1 MAELDVDARRRMLA
15 SSFVF
20 SSVPEEILDQLASA
34 CRTRR
39 VKRKSYVFHIG
50 DEGDALYGVINGLVR
65 IWVPG
70 SRGKE
75 LTLTLMEPGDIFGEI
90 ALLDGLD
97 RTGNATAAVD
107 STLLML
113 DRSVFLDVLSKD
125 FSLSLHMI
133 RLLCEKLRGE
143 ITRSTEDVFF
153 ELRVRLA
160 KRLHSLLM
168 GHGKPS
174 AATGELTL
182 KLSQEELGQMLG
194 VSREAINKQ
203 LGSWSREGWLST
215 KHGKITL
222 HDGDA
227 LKREATPPQSDE

>member
-1 MAELDVDARRRMLA
+1 MLA

-70 SRGKE
+70 SRGRE

-90 ALLDGLD
+90 VLLDGLD

-153 ELRVRLA
+153 ELGVRLA

-174 AATGELTL
+174 ATTGELTL
-182 KLSQEELGQMLG
+182 KLSQEELEQMLG

-222 HDGDA
+222 HDSDA
-227 LKREATPPQSDE
+227 LNREATPPQSDE